1 MRLFR
6 LVLTAALYEMRKAT
20 VFRTGFL
27 VRELLRGISR
37 PLVMVFLFFAMLRSS
52 GKEVIGGYAF
62 PDLLKYLLLVATF
75 QKVIFH
81 ERALDL
87 SDRIFEGY
95 ITKYLVMPFPYFTMA
110 LGRFLQYTLLQIFA
124 ASVFWGAGAL
134 LVPSSWPFPA
144 SPWSALQAIILLCI
158 GSYCFL
164 LLTFI
169 LHCLAFW
176 LNVVWTLLVASR
188 FVSDFINGS
197 IIPVALMPGSVK
209 AVLRWIFPYWTLFA
223 PIEIFLG
230 RPVEGGFLRGFLVLS
245 MSALLLEILSS
256 SVSRRGLLQYTGS
269 GM

>member
-1 MRLFR
+1 MRLLR
-6 LVLTAALYEMRKAT
+6 LIWTAALYEMRKAT

-27 VRELLRGISR
+27 VRELLRGVSR
-37 PLVMVFLFFAMLRSS
+37 PLVMVFLFFALLRSS
-52 GKEVIGGYAF
+52 GKEAIGGYAF
-62 PDLLKYLLLVATF
+62 PDLLKYLILVATF
-75 QKVIFH
+75 HKVIFH

-110 LGRFLQYTLLQIFA
+110 LGRFLQYTLLQICA
-124 ASVFWGAGAL
+124 AFLFWGAGAL
-134 LVPSSWPFPA
+134 LFPA
-144 SPWSALQAIILLCI
+144 SWPIPASLGSALQAIVLLCL

-164 LLTFI
+164 LATFI
-169 LHCLAFW
+169 IHCLAFW

-230 RPVEGGFLRGFLVLS
+230 RPVPGGFLLGLLVLS
-245 MSALLLEILSS
+245 MSALLLEILRSF
-256 SVSRRGLLQYTGS
+256 VFRLGLRQYTGS